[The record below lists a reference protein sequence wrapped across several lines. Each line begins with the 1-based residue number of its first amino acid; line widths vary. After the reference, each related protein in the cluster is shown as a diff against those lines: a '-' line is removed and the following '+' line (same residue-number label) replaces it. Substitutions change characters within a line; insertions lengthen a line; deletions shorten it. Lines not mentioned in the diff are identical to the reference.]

1 MAEVSKCFFEA
12 IVPFYIIIF
21 LLNSW
26 ILFGVLPDNF
36 VYECQY
42 KLDRSRLICKCQNKP
57 WEPRS
62 FSPLSFIFHSVF
74 FTLTHF
80 VFFLISSTSCLMWS
94 SMNSIFSFLRA
105 CAFCSR
111 TIRST
116 STALSTS
123 GKLSTTTTDEPDWFS
138 GERSSILLPR
148 AFREPES
155 ERFKP
160 LCSSSHTIRSRYTS
174 INNTGRQL
182 STKIRGIRWVQ
193 NKLS

>member
-1 MAEVSKCFFEA
+1 MWFWYFIRHSYIFHCGWSVQMFFWSHC
-12 IVPFYIIIF
+12 IFYIIVF

-26 ILFGVLPDNF
+26 LLFGVLPDNF
-36 VYECQY
+36 VCECRY
-42 KLDRSRLICKCQNKP
+42 KLDSSRLICKCQNKL

-116 STALSTS
+116 RTALSTS
-123 GKLSTTTTDEPDWFS
+123 GKLSTTTTDELDWFS

-160 LCSSSHTIRSRYTS
+160 LCSSCHTIQHYT
-174 INNTGRQL
+174 T
-182 STKIRGIRWVQ
+182 
-193 NKLS
+193 